1 MPAATRKAPG
11 APGPHGLQ
19 PVEAAGPAAPRSFR
33 GCRSGTPAGWGSP
46 VTLQLWLIIPGGV
59 RAARRCRAPSGFPGA
74 PPAPRVSWASLGK
87 AAEFSS
93 SWECKGQEVV
103 GAAPAWHVLSWG
115 RSKPGCAAASPQP
128 QRDGAWKCPWLCWKA
143 SDQRNFSLE
152 NSSGGRGNADRA

>member
-1 MPAATRKAPG
+1 MPAETRKAPG

-19 PVEAAGPAAPRSFR
+19 PVEAAGPTAPRSFR

-103 GAAPAWHVLSWG
+103 GQLQLGMRCPGVDPNVAVQQPA
-115 RSKPGCAAASPQP
+115 RSLRETTLGSARGCA
-128 QRDGAWKCPWLCWKA
+128 
-143 SDQRNFSLE
+143 
-152 NSSGGRGNADRA
+152 GRPLIRGILV